1 MYNEP
6 PESEEPKVSKFTPE
20 TEEDSLTYKLNNWY
34 KSLSQPAQVLVMT
47 GGVIVGFAILNLFL
61 RVVISLI
68 TLAILGS
75 ILYIIYRFWKSS
87 QS

>member
-6 PESEEPKVSKFTPE
+6 PESEDPKVEKISPE
-20 TEEDSLTYKLNNWY
+20 IEGESLTTNLNNWF

-47 GGVIVGFAILNLFL
+47 GFVIVSFAILNLFL

-87 QS
+87 QP